1 MGKKFALGK
10 GLSALI
16 PEDLV
21 ESEQQDEKGK
31 MLIPL
36 NEIRND
42 NNQPRKAFDN
52 DKIAE
57 LTESIKTHGIIQ
69 PLILRKSDDGLYVIV
84 AGERRWR
91 AAKMAGLKDV
101 PAIVMELS
109 EKDVLEISLIENIQR
124 QDLNPIEEASAYK
137 KLLSDFNLTQED
149 LSKRIGKSRTA
160 ITNTMRLMNLDIR
173 VQQYIIEG
181 IITEGHGRALLG
193 IKDKEIQYELSQ
205 KVIDE
210 NLSVRELERLVKRIL
225 EGKTSEEKET
235 NNELNP
241 YYKEIK
247 NQLQS
252 YFGTKVNISNKNN
265 KGCNFL
271 YVKVGNVMS
280 ISDFFK
286 KMFHYIAIKKTNLI

>member
-16 PEDLV
+16 PEDI
-21 ESEQQDEKGK
+21 EDSTQENEGK
-31 MLIPL
+31 ISVPL
-36 NEIRND
+36 NKIKND
-42 NNQPRKAFDN
+42 NNQPRKAFDS

-69 PLILRKSDDGLYVIV
+69 PLILRKSDNDCYIIV

-91 AAKMAGLKDV
+91 AAKMAGLSEV
-101 PAIVMELS
+101 PAIIMDLS

-124 QDLNPIEEASAYK
+124 QDLNPIEEAIAYK
-137 KLLSDFNLTQED
+137 KLLNEFKLTQED

-160 ITNTMRLMNLDIR
+160 ITNTMRLLNLDSR

-181 IITEGHGRALLG
+181 IITEGHGRALLS
-193 IKDKEIQYELSQ
+193 IKDLELQYELSQ

-210 NLSVRELERLVKRIL
+210 NLSVRELEKLTKKFLEVKD
-225 EGKTSEEKET
+225 KVKEERAT
-235 NNELNP
+235 NELNP

-247 NQLQS
+247 NQLQD

-265 KGCNFL
+265 KGKIEIEYYSEDDLQRILDIIN
-271 YVKVGNVMS
+271 
-280 ISDFFK
+280 I
-286 KMFHYIAIKKTNLI
+286 

>member
-16 PEDLV
+16 PEDVV
-21 ESEQQDEKGK
+21 ETEQQDEKGK

-265 KGCNFL
+265 KGKIEIEYYSEDDL
-271 YVKVGNVMS
+271 QR
-280 ISDFFK
+280 ILD
-286 KMFHYIAIKKTNLI
+286 IIDI

>member
-16 PEDLV
+16 PEDVV
-21 ESEQQDEKGK
+21 ETEQQDEKGK

-109 EKDVLEISLIENIQR
+109 KKDVLEISLIENIQR

-225 EGKTSEEKET
+225 EGKTAEEKET

-265 KGCNFL
+265 KGKIEIEYYSEDDL
-271 YVKVGNVMS
+271 QR
-280 ISDFFK
+280 ILD
-286 KMFHYIAIKKTNLI
+286 IIDI

>member
-57 LTESIKTHGIIQ
+57 LTESIRTHGIIQ

-265 KGCNFL
+265 KGKIEIEYYSEDDL
-271 YVKVGNVMS
+271 QR
-280 ISDFFK
+280 ILD
-286 KMFHYIAIKKTNLI
+286 IIDI